1 MGKMIYIIIQLV
13 IILLFVCQFFVS
25 IQASKI
31 KNCPRSVRYF
41 YWYPIVGIVVGFFL
55 MLDYLFHAITS
66 ELRSNIL
73 ILSLLFHF
81 NFLSTILYKET
92 GSKPFLKYLFI
103 LLTII
108 LVKLVISNFTI
119 KGANSY
125 AFANAVLFIFSAFY
139 FYQLFNNSNIV
150 NLSKD
155 PLFILCAGIFLG
167 TGITIPFTY
176 IQDYLILIKIQE
188 NLLFL
193 FGALSSLGYLI
204 MNLFF
209 LKSMI
214 CITQRS

>member
-1 MGKMIYIIIQLV
+1 MVYIIVQLI

-25 IQASKI
+25 IRAAKK
-31 KNCPRSVRYF
+31 KNCPRSVKYF
-41 YWYPIVGIVVGFFL
+41 YLYPIVGIIVGFFL
-55 MLDYLFHAITS
+55 ILNFLFHAISS
-66 ELRSNIL
+66 ELRINIL
-73 ILSLLFHF
+73 TLSLLFHF

-103 LLTII
+103 FFTII
-108 LVKLVISNFTI
+108 LIRLVISNI
-119 KGANSY
+119 ILKGANSY

-176 IQDYLILIKIQE
+176 IQDYLILIKVQE

-193 FGALSSLGYLI
+193 FGAFSSLGYLI
-204 MNLFF
+204 MNIFF

-214 CITQRS
+214 CITRHN